1 MALFPN
7 PGAHTYDERD
17 NRIRQKMEAFYQQ
30 SITMNQAFWAEADLD
45 ARFEAG
51 EQSVWSEVYGHD
63 PVHNRRQ
70 FSFNRIRRIINMITG
85 YQRRNRKSTVVMPVE
100 NGDQQTADQF
110 TKLMMWAHRDDQI
123 LETISEAFHG
133 AIVSGMNL
141 LQVWLDYR
149 EDPISGNIRVD
160 NCSYNS
166 FLIDPFFRKSDL
178 SDCNGIWKR
187 SFVTKREAISLL
199 PDKEKEIMQLN
210 SNDKGHDEKFN
221 FMPENFNRGGYN
233 HLVYDEYYYRDF
245 RTQLLLVDTQTG
257 ETQEWTGTD
266 EQLEEFLEVYPQI
279 TTIKQEKPTV
289 RLAIVVQ
296 GKVMYDGPNPVGIDE
311 YPFVPVFAFYRPELP
326 YYQYRI
332 QGVTRDL
339 RDAQYLYNRRKVIE
353 LDILESQ
360 INSGWKLK
368 ENTLV
373 DSQNDPFMTGQ
384 GRALFL
390 KQEANMDDA
399 QQIQP
404 PQVPPSMMQLSQSL
418 AQEIQE
424 ISGVNEELLGTAQ
437 DDKAGVLSAL
447 RQGAGLTTLQSL
459 FDQLD
464 TAQKILGQR
473 MLSMMQVNFAPGKVK
488 KILEEEPLPQFYNKN
503 FGRYDAIIEQGV
515 NTVSQQQME
524 FMQLLQLKDYGLPIP
539 DETIIQAA
547 TIQNKNDLI
556 KAMEQQKQQQQQQQE
571 MQQQMQMQQQQA
583 NIEATQAQAKS
594 ETGRGLE
601 RLSRVQ
607 ENQALADE
615 RYARTQAE
623 RMQAQEYAA
632 QAHENRMSAQ
642 EDRADS
648 YLNMARAMKE
658 MQGTDLDNLQKLI
671 EVARRIKA
679 YEQSQQQ
686 QEQSQRQ
693 QENTMFDQQ
702 SPSNG
707 ISSLMNMLG
716 TNRGEMS

>member
-7 PGAHTYDERD
+7 PGAHMYDERD
-17 NRIRQKMEAFYQQ
+17 TRIRQRMETFYQQ

-63 PVHNRRQ
+63 PVHHRRQ

-100 NGDQQTADQF
+100 NGAQETADQF
-110 TKLMMWAHRDDQI
+110 SKIMMWADRNDQI

-133 AIVSGMNL
+133 AVVSGMNL
-141 LQVWLDYR
+141 LHVWLDYR

-166 FLIDPFFRKSDL
+166 FLIDPYFRKSDL

-199 PDKEKEIMQLN
+199 PDKEDDIMNLN
-210 SNDKGHDEKFN
+210 ANDKGHDEKFA
-221 FMPENFNRGGYN
+221 FMPENFNRGGAN
-233 HLVYDEYYYRDF
+233 LLVYDEYYYRDF
-245 RTQLLLVDTQTG
+245 RTQILLVDTKTG
-257 ETQEWTGTD
+257 ETQEWTGD
-266 EQLEEFLEVYPQI
+266 DDKLQEFLDVYPEI

-296 GKVMYDGPNPVGIDE
+296 GKVMYDGPNPIGIDE

-332 QGVTRDL
+332 QGITRDL

-360 INSGWKLK
+360 VNSGWKLK

-404 PQVPPSMMQLSQSL
+404 PQVPPSMMQLSQTL

-424 ISGVNEELLGTAQ
+424 ISGVNEELLGAAQ

-464 TAQKILGQR
+464 TAQKILGKR
-473 MLSMMQVNFAPGKVK
+473 ILSIIQTNFAPGKVK
-488 KILEEEPLPQFYNKN
+488 KIIEDEPQPEFYNKN
-503 FGRYDAIIEQGV
+503 FGRYDAVVEQGV

-524 FMQLLQLKDYGLPIP
+524 FMQLLQLKEYGLPIP
-539 DETIIQAA
+539 DETIINAA
-547 TIQNKNDLI
+547 TLQNKNELI
-556 KAMEQQKQQQQQQQE
+556 KTMQQQQEQQQQQQQ
-571 MQQQMQMQQQQA
+571 MQQQMQMEQQRA
-583 NIEATQAQAKS
+583 NIEATEAQAKS
-594 ETGRGLE
+594 DTGRGLE
-601 RLSRVQ
+601 RLSRVK
-607 ENQALADE
+607 ENEALADE

-623 RMQAQEYAA
+623 RMQAQENVA
-632 QAHENRMSAQ
+632 QANENRMQAQ
-642 EDRADS
+642 ENRYDS
-648 YLNMARAMKE
+648 YLNMARALKE
-658 MQGTDLDNLQKLI
+658 MQGTDLENIQKLI
-671 EVARRIKA
+671 QVAQQLKS
-679 YEQSQQQ
+679 YEESQEGR
-686 QEQSQRQ
+686 EQASQRRD
-693 QENTMFDQQ
+693 MA
-702 SPSNG
+702 G
-707 ISSLMNMLG
+707 LSSLSHLRRTGPGREEND
-716 TNRGEMS
+716 T